1 MADLDLERII
11 SDLRARRARVE
22 QSIQETEAGSAE
34 REQLFLTAGKLRER
48 LNGLVQRFESQA
60 GDTIPVKKR

>member
-1 MADLDLERII
+1 MADLDLDRII

-34 REQLFLTAGKLRER
+34 REQLFITAGKLRER
-48 LNGLVQRFESQA
+48 MNGLAQRVENQT

>member
-1 MADLDLERII
+1 MADLDLDRII

-34 REQLFLTAGKLRER
+34 REQLFATAGKLRER
-48 LNGLVQRFESQA
+48 MNGLVQRVENKS
-60 GDTIPVKKR
+60 GDVSPAKKR